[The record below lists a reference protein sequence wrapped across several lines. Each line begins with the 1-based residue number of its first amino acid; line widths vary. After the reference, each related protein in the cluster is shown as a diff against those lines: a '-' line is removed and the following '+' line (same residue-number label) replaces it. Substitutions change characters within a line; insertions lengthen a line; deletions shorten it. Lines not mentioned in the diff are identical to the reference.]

1 MRRAWLSPF
10 LILSL
15 VPGWSGAERLPLL
28 TRDARID
35 VRHLTQLAADQAQ
48 KRIGALEYLGGVA
61 LKSPDPAF
69 GGFSGLHV
77 EDDRFLLLSDGGA
90 VVRFTMGDDWRIR
103 EASFGDLTQ
112 GPRTGWEKR
121 DRDSESIVVDPDTG
135 THWVA
140 YESANAI
147 WRYDETLT
155 RATGQQRPPA
165 MRRWSRSG
173 GPEAM
178 ARLSDGRFVVL
189 SESARRG
196 APEATYR
203 AVTFDRDPVD
213 PRARTLRFFYRPPTG
228 FRATAADA
236 LPDDRII
243 VVNRRVV
250 WPDGFE
256 AVITILDPA
265 EIRSGEVVGGRIV
278 ARFGGALWSG
288 FGRDNFEAV
297 SVASEGDDTI
307 IWLAT
312 DDNLQWPQRSLLLKF
327 RLID

>member
-10 LILSL
+10 LVLAL

-28 TRDARID
+28 KRDARIE
-35 VRHLTQLAADQAQ
+35 VRHLTQLAVDPTRV
-48 KRIGALEYLGGVA
+48 RIGALEYLGGVV

-69 GGFSGLHV
+69 GGFSALHV
-77 EDDRFLLLSDGGA
+77 EDGRFVLLSDGGA
-90 VVRFTMGDDWRIR
+90 VVRFAMDDDWRIR
-103 EASFGDLTQ
+103 DASFDDLAQ

-121 DRDSESIVVDPDTG
+121 DRDSESIAFDPDTG

-147 WRYDETLT
+147 WRYDKMLT
-155 RATGQQRPPA
+155 RATGQRRPSA
-165 MRRWSRSG
+165 MRRWPRGG

-178 ARLSDGRFVVL
+178 ARMADGRFVVF

-196 APEATYR
+196 GPDGTYR
-203 AVTFDRDPVD
+203 ALAFDRDPVD
-213 PRARTLRFFYRPPTG
+213 PRARTSRFFYRPPTG

-236 LPDDRII
+236 LPDGRVI

-256 AVITILDPA
+256 AAITIFDPA
-265 EIRSGEVVGGRIV
+265 DIRPGAEVAGRV
-278 ARFGGALWSG
+278 AARFGGGLWSG

-297 SVASEGDDTI
+297 SVTVEGNDTI
-307 IWLAT
+307 VWLAT
-312 DDNLQWPQRSLLLKF
+312 DNNLQWPQRSLLLKF
-327 RLID
+327 RLLD